1 MSSIKKFSLIS
12 LLFLLILSF
21 LHDLSKHNPVHQ
33 EQSSNIADINNTE
46 IAHIKIEP
54 GDTVLSITEEVNNDL
69 PSLDINKIIAD
80 FQKLNPGAD
89 PKSLIPYSFYY
100 FPLYNDS

>member
-1 MSSIKKFSLIS
+1 MSSIKKFSLI
-12 LLFLLILSF
+12 LLLLLLILSF
-21 LHDLSKHNPVHQ
+21 LHDLSKHHPVQQ
-33 EQSSNIADINNTE
+33 EQPSNKAEIFNTE

-54 GDTVLSITEEVNNDL
+54 GDTVLSITEEVNNNL

-80 FQKLNPGAD
+80 FQKLNPGTD

-100 FPLYNDS
+100 FPLYSDS

>member
-1 MSSIKKFSLIS
+1 MSSIKKISLI
-12 LLFLLILSF
+12 LLLLLLILSF
-21 LHDLSKHNPVHQ
+21 LHDLSKQNSVQQ
-33 EQSSNIADINNTE
+33 EQPLNKADIINSE

-69 PSLDINKIIAD
+69 QSLDINKIIAD